1 MERNTVSMERM
12 TTKANSFI
20 RIMTVRLC
28 ADGTTTTRVT
38 FRRGLPRKTGCPL
51 DWKSSLH
58 GAARSRQGFR
68 NESSRVPKISSG
80 GYLYRLLIARTC

>member
-1 MERNTVSMERM
+1 MEMM
-12 TTKANSFI
+12 ATKANSFI

-38 FRRGLPRKTGCPL
+38 FRRDLPRETGCPP
-51 DWKSSLH
+51 DWKNSLH

-68 NESSRVPKISSG
+68 NDSNRVPKISNDS
-80 GYLYRLLIARTC
+80 YLHRLLNARTC